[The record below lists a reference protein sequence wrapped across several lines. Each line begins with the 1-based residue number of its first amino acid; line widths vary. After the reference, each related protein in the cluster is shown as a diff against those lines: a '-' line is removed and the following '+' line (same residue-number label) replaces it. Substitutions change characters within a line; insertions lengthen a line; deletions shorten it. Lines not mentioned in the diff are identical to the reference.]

1 MYVSITG
8 NKGNQDVYIKQSY
21 RKENGKTSSRIYKKL
36 GKYNDL
42 LTQFS
47 GDETKMMDWAKE
59 EAEKWINA
67 HNTPKDKQYKGYDG
81 KYYPYYVKIPINSIS
96 LNDTWNVSVYDKEYM
111 NCAYIVNNII
121 AISEEEAIF
130 KAKKFVASNGYFT
143 GLDIKQA
150 MDMLKVEKVEKV
162 EDSEK
167 G

>member
-1 MYVSITG
+1 MFL
-8 NKGNQDVYIKQSY
+8 IK
-21 RKENGKTSSRIYKKL
+21 KIGFDNMEN
-36 GKYNDL
+36 YNPEYEDIIGIIDC
-42 LTQFS
+42 T
-47 GDETKMMDWAKE
+47 EE
-59 EAEKWINA
+59 EAERWINA
-67 HNTPKDKQYKGYDG
+67 HNPPKDKQYKGYDG

-96 LNDTWNVSVYDKEYM
+96 LNDTYNVSVYDKEYM